1 MSELHI
7 GIIRGGHHES
17 FAGSLN
23 TGASMLDAL
32 EHEKHVLHDILI
44 DTSGTWHRRGIPQ
57 FPHEA
62 LRGIDVAILATHGPY
77 AESGVLQKILE
88 RQGVRFTGSSA
99 DATEH
104 ARHKARARNHLKAT
118 QAQKLFKHPQF
129 AVVENIP
136 NPHFADAARTIFSHF
151 GPPYILKPLHGGGS
165 RHMRV
170 AQTVHDLP
178 HLLEEVMHESGDD
191 VLVEQYIPGRHVSC
205 YVIDGFRGEDRYA
218 FPPIEAKLAE
228 GQKCMSDEQKKEV
241 HLHTDILQ
249 HVDLDV
255 KKQLEYAAKE
265 IHEKLNL
272 KHYSKIDF
280 ILAPHGTYFLEA
292 NTHPNLGGG
301 SALKKVAEY
310 VGSSLKD
317 IYHHLARVAYG
328 N

>member
-7 GIIRGGHHES
+7 GIIRGGHHDS
-17 FAGSLN
+17 FAASLQ
-23 TGASMLDAL
+23 TGASMFDAL
-32 EHEKHVLHDILI
+32 EHERHVLHDILI
-44 DTSGTWHRRGIPQ
+44 DTNGVWHRRGIPQ

-62 LRGIDVAILATHGPY
+62 LRGIDVALLSMHGPY
-77 AESGVLQKILE
+77 AESGALQKVLE
-88 RQGVRFTGSSA
+88 RHGVRFAGSSA
-99 DATEH
+99 DATMRAKNKAH
-104 ARHKARARNHLKAT
+104 ARAHLKAT
-118 QAQKLFKHPQF
+118 QTQKLFKHPQF

-136 NPHFADAARTIFSHF
+136 DPHFADAARTIFSHF

-165 RHMRV
+165 GHMRI

-178 HLLEEVMHESGDD
+178 HLVEEVMRESGDD

-205 YVIDGFRGEDRYA
+205 YVLDGFRGEDRYA
-218 FPPIEAKLAE
+218 FPPIEATLAQ
-228 GQKCMSDEQKKEV
+228 GQKCISAEQKKEE
-241 HLHTDILQ
+241 HMHTDVLQ

-265 IHEKLNL
+265 IHEKLHL
-272 KHYSKIDF
+272 RQYSKIDF

-292 NTHPNLGGG
+292 NTHPNIGDG

-317 IYHHLARVAYG
+317 VYQHITRMAYG